1 MYSISSHF
9 PNLYIEVRN
18 AMRHHIW
25 KFLPFGVIALVTA
38 LAAACGGAA
47 ATPAPDA
54 TAPPATAAT
63 LDLQPTATPVPEAS
77 PTPAATAMPL
87 PSGITSAQDSIT
99 LVLPEEPVALNSFG
113 TIGASLNASVT
124 RHNLQDPLTWQSGE
138 DLRIVP
144 TSATTGWEQMD
155 ADTWRF
161 QLRQGVKF
169 HNGEAWTQAS
179 LPSFA
184 SQGNPA

>member
-1 MYSISSHF
+1 
-9 PNLYIEVRN
+9 
-18 AMRHHIW
+18 MRRHIW
-25 KFLPFGVIALVTA
+25 KSLPLVVIAL
-38 LAAACGGAA
+38 AATRAVACGGAA

-54 TAPPATAAT
+54 AAPPTTAAT
-63 LDLQPTATPVPEAS
+63 LALQATATPIPDATPTPAPTAT
-77 PTPAATAMPL
+77 PL
-87 PSGITSAQDSIT
+87 PSGIVSARDSIT

-124 RHNLQDPLTWQSGE
+124 RHNLQDPLTWQSGD

-144 TSATTGWEQMD
+144 TSATTGWEQVD

-169 HNGEAWTQAS
+169 HNGEPWNAQTAIHLIEFQGVGTNDNS
-179 LPSFA
+179 SF
-184 SQGNPA
+184 